1 MGESRRSCYHRKPYR
16 TAPILA
22 AVLTLSLTTMTQNF
36 FQTFILLLLVTDPFG
51 NVSLFVHAL
60 KRVPIERR
68 WKVVVRECMIA
79 FGILLLFMFFGR
91 HFLNALQLS
100 EVALRIG
107 GGVILFLIAMRM
119 VFPQPN
125 AGNSDHEMG
134 GEPFIVPLAIPA
146 LAGPSALATVLLFSS
161 HEVDEVIAHVA
172 GLTAVAVV
180 WLAVFLC
187 AERLQRALG
196 PRVMTAFER
205 LMGLILTAMAIEMLL
220 AGIRAFLK
228 SV

>member
-1 MGESRRSCYHRKPYR
+1 
-16 TAPILA
+16 
-22 AVLTLSLTTMTQNF
+22 MTQDF
-36 FQTFILLLLVTDPFG
+36 FQTFILLVLVTDPFG
-51 NVSLFVHAL
+51 NVPLFASVL
-60 KRVPIERR
+60 NPVPPARR
-68 WKVVVRECMIA
+68 SRIVIRECAIA
-79 FGILLLFMFFGR
+79 FVLLLIFMFFGR
-91 HFLNALQLS
+91 HFLAALHLS

-107 GGVILFLIAMRM
+107 GAVILLLISIRM
-119 VFPQPN
+119 IFPHPD
-125 AGNSDHEMG
+125 GVLGRTDG

-161 HEVDEVIAHVA
+161 HEMNEVIAHVA
-172 GLTAVAVV
+172 GLTAVAIV

>member
-1 MGESRRSCYHRKPYR
+1 
-16 TAPILA
+16 
-22 AVLTLSLTTMTQNF
+22 MTQNF

-51 NVSLFVHAL
+51 NVSLFVNAL
-60 KRVPIERR
+60 KRVPVERR

-91 HFLNALQLS
+91 HFLKAMQLS

-119 VFPQPN
+119 VFPQPSN
-125 AGNSDHEMG
+125 GNNDHDIG
-134 GEPFIVPLAIPA
+134 DEPFIVPLAIPA

-161 HEVDEVIAHVA
+161 HEMSEVVAHVA
-172 GLTAVAVV
+172 GLTAVAMV